1 MNCNNPLLSRLRVCK
16 NPFGGLSPNA
26 IPYAPILLL
35 VPGGIEQ
42 LVVLVNKGNIPLAD
56 FLPLD
61 NQFITQGASS
71 ASLSLI
77 GARFLG
83 GGELVNYD
91 PAVDSLVIERRTSP
105 VPLVS
110 FRDGAKLSALDL
122 SKAIRQS
129 LMLAEEAYAYSMDD
143 LSVAVSESY
152 EVLFDHAVMSKD
164 LTAPVSADEDI
175 NPISPLEG
183 RSGVWFDPT
192 EGSLNVW
199 AGNAWI
205 RIATGG
211 NPDGGA
217 SSLNQL
223 LDVTITNPTNNQT
236 LLYDANSSQWVNS
249 STSGPPSA
257 ISLNDLSDVSINNL
271 SENHILT
278 YQGGEWLNLAPA
290 LIALDGLTD
299 VLITNPINTHILS
312 YNGTSWVNIPN
323 PAIPGNLALNDLTD
337 VNTDNAV
344 TGDVLRKTSGG
355 SWGVTLA
362 TNLNNASTL
371 VVRDTSGNFQA
382 NTITANLA
390 GTATNISGVVPIV
403 NGGTGATTKETA
415 IINLLPTG
423 NADTQGWVLTSQGAG
438 TSVNWTAA
446 GGVPGGGI
454 ESITITS
461 STGISPVNAD
471 TDGTFVL
478 NLGNITPLGLVV
490 GSASNVDNTKFFIN
504 SLEIKDTNS
513 INLFRINTTNIEASI
528 PIALKDT
535 TIRGNLSVTHSSNT
549 SLFSV
554 NGTSGDVTTKSLQ
567 VAGDIIASGDIE
579 APMFIGDLDG
589 TANKAIQLL
598 TAPLTNNNV
607 LTVDGGIWKS
617 KAHVLVPAAV
627 TNGYVLTASNGSWV
641 EAEPGGSEG
650 FTLAPQSVRD
660 IHHYRGISGLHVS
673 FIIVIAGGV
682 ITSITTNGAPCG
694 FNPLDNPLTLSIVDV
709 NPGGGQ
715 GGAAHAN
722 INSLG
727 CIASV
732 TVTAGGT
739 GYTNQTVA
747 TLTSEGTKS
756 GIINGLNLL
765 GPMGAEKILPDQII
779 IPLNYSDAPDGV
791 GNKHNPLTLVNKQY
805 VDPLTGIGACIQL
818 QLKWVQSQVAGA
830 EYTFCLSGQ
839 FGMTGVTVVTTQAE
853 FEADNFGLTFPLV
866 CWQIPAT
873 GPQENSIW
881 RIRSRFPDQEWVGLI
896 ASLGLGPTAAL
907 NFGTAETNLVGSI
920 QELRRI
926 KTQYNHQL
934 AVAYP
939 LRYPHANDDISIA
952 NNENIFYLNIH
963 RVK

>member
-16 NPFGGLSPNA
+16 PPFGGLPPNA

-61 NQFITQGASS
+61 NQFITQGASG
-71 ASLSLI
+71 ASLDLTE
-77 GARFLG
+77 ARFLG

-257 ISLNDLSDVSINNL
+257 ISLNDLSDVSINN
-271 SENHILT
+271 SIDNHILT
-278 YQGGEWLNLAPA
+278 YQDGEWLNLAPA

-344 TGDVLRKTSGG
+344 TGDVLRKTLGG
-355 SWGVTLA
+355 PWGVTLA

-371 VVRDTSGNFQA
+371 VVRDTLGNFQA

-390 GTATNISGVVPIV
+390 GTATNISGVVPIA
-403 NGGTGATTKETA
+403 NGGTNATTKEAA

-423 NADTQGWVLTSQGAG
+423 NADTQGWVLTSQDAG
-438 TSVNWTAA
+438 TTVNWTAA

-490 GSASNVDNTKFFIN
+490 GSASNVDDTKFFIS

-513 INLFRINTTNIEASI
+513 TNLFRINTTNIEASI
-528 PIALKDT
+528 PIALKNT
-535 TIRGNLSVTHSSNT
+535 TIRGNLSVTNSSNT

-554 NGTSGDVTTKSLQ
+554 SGVSGDVTTKSLQ
-567 VAGDIIASGDIE
+567 VTGDITASGDIE
-579 APMFIGDLDG
+579 APLFIGDLDG

-617 KAHVLVPAAV
+617 KAHVLVPAAG

-641 EAEPGGSEG
+641 AAEPVGSGGI
-650 FTLAPQSVRD
+650 TLAPQSVRD
-660 IHHYRGISGLHVS
+660 IHHYRGISGLHVLFS
-673 FIIVIAGGV
+673 IVIAAGV
-682 ITSITTNGAPCG
+682 ITSITTNGTPCG
-694 FNPLDNPLTLSIVDV
+694 FNPLDNPLTLSIVD
-709 NPGGGQ
+709 PDGGQ
-715 GGAAHAN
+715 GGAARAN
-722 INSLG
+722 INPSG
-727 CIASV
+727 CITSV
-732 TVTAGGT
+732 TVTAGGAN
-739 GYTNQTVA
+739 YTNQTVA
-747 TLTSEGTKS
+747 TLTTEDTKS

-765 GPMGAEKILPDQII
+765 GPMGVEKILPDQIT

-818 QLKWVQSQVAGA
+818 QLKWVQSMGSGA
-830 EYTFCLSGQ
+830 AYTFCLSGQ
-839 FGMTGVTVVTTQAE
+839 FDMTGVTPVTTQEE
-853 FEADNFGLTFPLV
+853 FVADNFDLTFPLV

-881 RIRSRFPDQEWVGLI
+881 KIRSRFPDQEWVGLI

-907 NFGTAETNLVGSI
+907 NLGTEETNLVGSI

-926 KTQYNHQL
+926 KTVYDHQF
-934 AVAYP
+934 AVAYS
-939 LRYPHANDDISIA
+939 LRYPHANDDPPSIA